1 MIHYGDNLRWFVA
14 DVIDASPPYGYEG
27 RVRVRIHG
35 VHNPSTRQ
43 VKQNDLPWA
52 QVVLPTTEGGVSG
65 LGSTPRLE
73 GGALVFGM
81 FMDGKESQ
89 VPIVLGSLP
98 RTEFPTAVQQSLAF
112 QDLLE
117 RVDPDIDF
125 YNQSLAAIDIDD
137 AVIADTETKAD
148 DSTVRHST
156 ALKFFLSNN
165 YSLKQASAITGSIR
179 AINYDFSTEEFGDG
193 VGLLK
198 WNDVRLN
205 RLKAFSSKWQRFSTQ
220 LSFILYELN
229 TTHVDA
235 NVRVLNCDVINPS
248 KSAKNLGYF
257 LGRFYT
263 PTKGDWGSEAF
274 ALYTEYKNSDGRS

>member
-73 GGALVFGM
+73 AGALVFGM

-137 AVIADTETKAD
+137 AAIADTEEKAS

-156 ALKFFLSNN
+156 ALRFFLSNN
-165 YSLKQASAITGSIR
+165 YS
-179 AINYDFSTEEFGDG
+179 
-193 VGLLK
+193 
-198 WNDVRLN
+198 
-205 RLKAFSSKWQRFSTQ
+205 SSKHLQLLDLFVQSTMTSVQ
-220 LSFILYELN
+220 KSLRMVLVYSNGRMSDLIVSRHSVVSGNDSRLSC
-229 TTHVDA
+229 
-235 NVRVLNCDVINPS
+235 RS
-248 KSAKNLGYF
+248 
-257 LGRFYT
+257 FYT
-263 PTKGDWGSEAF
+263 
-274 ALYTEYKNSDGRS
+274 N